1 MDYNRKHDEQNIQT
15 ETEIRTEE
23 HMKKNTEEEETS
35 QSTGGRRASF
45 CRFI

>member
-23 HMKKNTEEEETS
+23 HMKKNTEEETRSPNMFKCE
-35 QSTGGRRASF
+35 QG
-45 CRFI
+45 